1 MTENGKSSVKA
12 SRQLHTAMRK
22 KSQEDGVK
30 EMGKKLLEQDEQDVQ
45 KSEEKSEGG
54 SRVQ

>member
-1 MTENGKSSVKA
+1 
-12 SRQLHTAMRK
+12 MRK

-54 SRVQ
+54 SRVQWS